1 MGCSS
6 CAGSMKGIGH
16 FGAYVPATARSYIT
30 TTGRT
35 EGAPNA
41 SAGMHARVS
50 GLGDMFGPT
59 QTQWISGIQNEY
71 VVAAGGLLLV
81 LMMMK

>member
-1 MGCSS
+1 
-6 CAGSMKGIGH
+6 MKGIGH

-41 SAGMHARVS
+41 TAGMHRRIS
-50 GLGDMFGPT
+50 GLGETFGPT
-59 QTQWISGIQNEY
+59 QTNWISGIQNEY

-81 LMMMK
+81 LMLMK